1 MELTLAE
8 SGSTLRSNVSNLEI
22 DKQESEQL
30 MSNPRL
36 QQTVL
41 PVTALPRQDRP
52 AAEAQSFC

>member
-41 PVTALPRQDRP
+41 PVTVLAWARP
-52 AAEAQSFC
+52 APGSSRS